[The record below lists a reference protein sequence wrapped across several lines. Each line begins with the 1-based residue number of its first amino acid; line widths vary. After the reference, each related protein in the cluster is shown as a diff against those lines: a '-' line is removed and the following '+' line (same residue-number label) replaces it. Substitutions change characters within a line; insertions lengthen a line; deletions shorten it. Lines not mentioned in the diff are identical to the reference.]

1 MISVIIC
8 SIKEELARQV
18 KANIDSTI
26 GVDWE
31 YICIPNVNPSRSLTM
46 VYNEGIARANYPLI
60 CFVHEDVEFRTIGWG
75 KIVAGYFSADPQLG
89 MLGLAGSAYKSKTLS
104 GWTSFLPEFDR
115 CHVIQR
121 LDNGRDRPMYFDA
134 GAPAPLKDVVSV
146 DGVFMVIPQ
155 KVATAIPF
163 EEQILDGF
171 HFYDVDISVRIAQQ
185 YRVAVTFEIDL
196 VHFSTW
202 GDFGD
207 KWVEYALKWHRNQV
221 SLLPTYTSAVKKK
234 SIPCFEHKVTIA
246 WLKRLQKEK
255 ISFSNRIKWVAA
267 IGGWKKP
274 LLWPHIGLFFIVK
287 PISKLLRRQ

>member
-8 SIKEELARQV
+8 SVKEELARQV

-26 GVDWE
+26 GVNWE
-31 YICIPNVNPSRSLTM
+31 YICIPNVNPSRSLTA
-46 VYNEGIARANYPLI
+46 VYNEGAARAIYPLL

-75 KIVAGYFSADPQLG
+75 KILSEYFRADPQLG
-89 MLGLAGSAYKSKTLS
+89 MLGLAGSAYKSRTPS

-121 LDNGRDRPMYFDA
+121 LDGGKECPMYFD
-134 GAPAPLKDVVSV
+134 GGEPASLKDVISV
-146 DGVFMVIPQ
+146 DGVFMVIPR
-155 KVATAIPF
+155 KVATLIPF
-163 EEQILDGF
+163 EEQLLDGF
-171 HFYDVDISVRIAQQ
+171 HFYDVDISVRIARQ

-207 KWVEYALKWHRNQV
+207 KWVGYALKWHRSQA
-221 SLLPTYTSAVKKK
+221 SALPLYTSAVKKN
-234 SIPCFEHKVTIA
+234 SIPVFEHKVTIA

-255 ISFSNRIKWVAA
+255 ISFSNRLKWVAA

-274 LLWPHIGLFFIVK
+274 LLWPYICLFFIAR
-287 PISKLLRRQ
+287 PISKLLRR